1 MSVVIWLVSLVVL
14 YFVVRT
20 AAADGVRDACKAM
33 AEKRN
38 ADADGQGR
46 DRWES

>member
-1 MSVVIWLVSLVVL
+1 MSVVIWLVSLAVL

-20 AAADGVRDACKAM
+20 AAADGVRDTCKAM
-33 AEKRN
+33 AEKN